1 MLRHTFCHLPGV
13 AAGTEQRLWS
23 AGLTTWDHAL
33 AGEGTKKKTPG
44 RKLPADLLRESVQ
57 RHGAGDV
64 AWFAEHLPAAQ
75 SWRLFADFRARCAYL
90 DIETTG
96 MESYDI
102 VTTIALYDGKTIR
115 TYVRGRNLEAFAN
128 DVRAYKLLV
137 TYNGKAF
144 DLPFL
149 RRCLGCSLDHG
160 HIDLR
165 HTLAAL
171 GVKGG
176 LKSCE
181 QQLGVTR
188 AGLEEVNG
196 YMAVLLWQD
205 YQRKKDQRS
214 LDTLLAY
221 NVQDTVNLE
230 ALMVYAHNANLDRL
244 GEAPFA
250 AGYRIVPTKGM
261 ANPFAADAGTVK
273 RIACGMPFSF
283 RAGG

>member
-33 AGEGTKKKTPG
+33 VGEGTKKTPG
-44 RKLPADLLRESVQ
+44 RNLPADLLRESVQ
-57 RHGAGDV
+57 RHGVGDA
-64 AWFAEHLPAAQ
+64 AWFDARLPAAE
-75 SWRLFADFRARCAYL
+75 SWRLFADFRDRCAYL

-96 MESYDI
+96 MESYDL
-102 VTTIALYDGKTIR
+102 VTTIALYDGETIR
-115 TYVRGRNLEAFAN
+115 TYVRGRNLEAFVN

-137 TYNGKAF
+137 TYNGKSF

-149 RRCLGCSLDHG
+149 RRALGCALDHA

-181 QQLGVTR
+181 RQLGVTR

-196 YMAVLLWQD
+196 FMAVLLWQD

-244 GEAPFA
+244 ATAPFA
-250 AGYRIVPTKGM
+250 AGYRLAPPEEM
-261 ANPFAADAGTVK
+261 ANPFAADAGTV
-273 RIACGMPFSF
+273 RRFL
-283 RAGG
+283 